1 MIRFLLNDLE
11 QQLQNLDPNVSVLR
25 YLREQAG
32 LTGTKEGCASGDCG
46 ACTVVLAALEADE
59 LHYRAI
65 NACITP
71 VGTLHGKQLITVEH
85 LRQQGQLHPV
95 QQAMVDCHGSQCGFC
110 TPGFVMSMFA
120 YLKQHQQPQRPE
132 IIESLGGN
140 LCRCTGYRPIVD
152 AAVQMFEPA
161 RQDSFA
167 DGAADTQQRLAAISN
182 AGANLQ
188 GDGNNYLAPV
198 DVAELAQILEQ
209 YPAARLLAGGT
220 DLCLEITQGL
230 QDIETLVYT
239 GLVQELKQ
247 IDDGEAVLEIG
258 AAVTYSECKS
268 VLVENWPELG
278 ELLERLGSLQI
289 RNQGT
294 VGGNVANASPIGDM
308 PPVLIALA
316 AELVLQHGETVRQIS
331 VESFFTGYRQTALE
345 PGEFIRAIRI
355 PKRGA
360 GERLRIYKVSKRLE
374 DDISAVCG
382 AFDVTVEKGVVVG
395 ASIAFGG
402 MAEIPKRASR
412 CEQALLGQPW
422 ERKAINVAMQAMA
435 EDFSPI
441 SDFRAS
447 ADYRMQVAANMLLR
461 LYFEKQLE
469 TDPETELTQSALR
482 VTHYA

>member
-11 QQLQNLDPNVSVLR
+11 QQLENLDPNVSVLR

-32 LTGTKEGCASGDCG
+32 LTGTKEGCAAGDCG
-46 ACTVVLAALEADE
+46 ACTVVLVELEAGE

-110 TPGFVMSMFA
+110 TPGFVMPMFA
-120 YLKQHQQPQRPE
+120 HLKQHDRPQRPD

-152 AAVQMFEPA
+152 AAVQMFEPDQ
-161 RQDSFA
+161 QDSFA
-167 DGAADTQQRLAAISN
+167 GGAADTQRRLAAISH
-182 AGANLQ
+182 AGVSLQ
-188 GDGNNYLAPV
+188 GDGNHYLAPV
-198 DVAELAQILEQ
+198 NVAELAQVLEQ

-239 GLVQELKQ
+239 GAVQELKQ

-258 AAVTYSECKS
+258 AAVTYSECQS

-294 VGGNVANASPIGDM
+294 VGGNIANASPIGDM
-308 PPVLIALA
+308 PPVLIALD
-316 AELVLQHGETVRQIS
+316 AELVLQRGETVRQLPI
-331 VESFFTGYRQTALE
+331 ESFFTGYRQTALA

-355 PKRGA
+355 PKRGT

-382 AFDVTVEKGVVVG
+382 AFDVAVENGEVVS

-402 MAEIPKRASR
+402 MAEIPKRASH

-422 ERKAINVAMQAMA
+422 QRGVIDAAMTAMR

-447 ADYRMQVAANMLLR
+447 AEYRGQVAANMLLR
-461 LYFEKQLE
+461 LYLEKE
-469 TDPETELTQSALR
+469 PEAGLAQSALR